1 MVRTQVYFSEEQHRA
16 LRHAARREG
25 ISMTAFLRRM
35 VERELRRQGRE
46 ARLTRKDAIMAF
58 IGLGSAEPGDTS
70 ERHDE
75 ALDEAFRE

>member
-1 MVRTQVYFSEEQHRA
+1 MVRTQVYLTEEQHLA
-16 LRHAARREG
+16 LRHAAAREG
-25 ISMTAFLRRM
+25 LSMTALLRRM
-35 VERELRRQGRE
+35 IERELLGQRSKRDYP
-46 ARLTRKDAIMAF
+46 KDAIMAF